1 MKAYNILRISVNR
14 IIYTSR
20 DEILAKQYRF
30 RLRYK
35 LHLNK
40 TQIYCCEMH
49 EPHSINRGIDAPE
62 MGMQY
67 GKESQDALVK
77 LIAGKSVMVY
87 VYGQDKYDRYVGD
100 IYCGG
105 VFIQVKQ
112 KLGILFG
119 C

>member
-1 MKAYNILRISVNR
+1 MH
-14 IIYTSR
+14 
-20 DEILAKQYRF
+20 DP
-30 RLRYK
+30 
-35 LHLNK
+35 HL
-40 TQIYCCEMH
+40 
-49 EPHSINRGIDAPE
+49 INRGIDAPE

-87 VYGQDKYDRYVGD
+87 VYGQDQYNRYVGD

-112 KLGILFG
+112 KLGILFD
-119 C
+119 CWFTFW